1 MSFGPIQWL
10 RDQFLDLP
18 LVSEDLEGRIVIVT
32 GANTGLGFECAMH
45 FLRMKPAKL
54 ILAVRSIEKGQAA
67 ALRMI
72 DETKETR
79 PDIVEVWQLDMAS
92 FVSVQAFAQ
101 RVETLPRLDIAVLNS
116 GVNTR
121 EWRTTGDGYE
131 ISLQVNVIST
141 GLLATLL
148 LPSMQRT
155 TSLPA
160 ASVLKPHLVIV
171 SSDAHYLAGFPE
183 HTAAKPISALNDQAR
198 FRSSDRYYVTKLLDV
213 FIVQKLARLSKA
225 SGIVISTVNPAFCR
239 SDLNR
244 EVGMFMGLI
253 LEAIYFIFARTGEM
267 GARNYVWAALK
278 DIPSGSFVN
287 SCRVDPVSKLATSE
301 IVADKV
307 WNELV
312 EIWTPL
318 APSVA
323 DIVKA

>member
-1 MSFGPIQWL
+1 MTFGPIQWV

-101 RVETLPRLDIAVLNS
+101 RVETLPRLDIVVLNS

-131 ISLQVNVIST
+131 IS
-141 GLLATLL
+141 
-148 LPSMQRT
+148 
-155 TSLPA
+155 
-160 ASVLKPHLVIV
+160 
-171 SSDAHYLAGFPE
+171 
-183 HTAAKPISALNDQAR
+183 
-198 FRSSDRYYVTKLLDV
+198 
-213 FIVQKLARLSKA
+213 
-225 SGIVISTVNPAFCR
+225 
-239 SDLNR
+239 
-244 EVGMFMGLI
+244 
-253 LEAIYFIFARTGEM
+253 
-267 GARNYVWAALK
+267 
-278 DIPSGSFVN
+278 
-287 SCRVDPVSKLATSE
+287 
-301 IVADKV
+301 
-307 WNELV
+307 
-312 EIWTPL
+312 
-318 APSVA
+318 
-323 DIVKA
+323 